1 MSETTYYV
9 PEPMGVH
16 AQQDPNGEWKF
27 IVGDGT
33 GSVRGVSDED
43 HDTLESRQYAPHG
56 EQFGETGTEQTPFAF
71 ARKYADDNGLVYM
84 RDRYY
89 NPATDAF
96 ISPSPHEGNINRPM
110 SLNRY
115 SWIGGNTR

>member
-1 MSETTYYV
+1 MSETTYFLH
-9 PEPMGVH
+9 EPIGIH
-16 AQQDPNGEWKF
+16 AQQDPDGEWKF
-27 IVGDGT
+27 IVGDGS
-33 GSVRGVSDED
+33 GSVRSVSDKD
-43 HDTLESRQYAPHG
+43 HDTLETRQYAPHG

-84 RDRYY
+84 HGRYY

-96 ISPSPHEGNINRPM
+96 ISANSREGNINRPM

-115 SWIGGNTR
+115 GWFGGNSK